1 LKPLP
6 RVYLAAALAAL
17 GLGAYVVGRQL
28 VAPVPPAKS
37 GCLETQFDSAVAG
50 QRLPWARIQLFACPH
65 FDETTL
71 DLWIDAP
78 FDSTDLG
85 GLVFRGSGPRDP
97 HRWPQYLRV
106 RWLNEDSLLVEHTAE
121 IHFLDRRDSA
131 GAIRILYHE
140 RAGESH

>member
-1 LKPLP
+1 VKPLP

-17 GLGAYVVGRQL
+17 GLGAVAVGRQI
-28 VAPVPPAKS
+28 VAPVPQAKS

-50 QRLPWARIQLFACPH
+50 QRPPRARIQLFACPH

-78 FDSTDLG
+78 FDSADLG
-85 GLVFRGSGPRDP
+85 GLIFRGSGPRDP

-106 RWLNEDSLLVEHTAE
+106 RWLNEDSLLVEHTTD

-140 RAGESH
+140 FVGESP